1 MDLMD
6 RRRAL
11 LMASNKTILEG
22 EFALYDVINVTEY
35 KYYGVAEDFDNEY
48 LTGLLN
54 RYNNVTVFVDFIDNT
69 NNSRAAIWHSIT
81 KIAKYNLKSSDGR
94 RVGGPFSAS
103 YGADIYPGAK
113 IYIYYSVLNLE
124 S

>member
-1 MDLMD
+1 MDMIQI
-6 RRRAL
+6 RRS

-35 KYYGVAEDFDNEY
+35 KYYDTAADFDNVY

-69 NNSRAAIWHSIT
+69 NNSRAAIWHAVM
-81 KIAKYNLKSSDGR
+81 KNAKYGFQLSDGR
-94 RVGGPFSAS
+94 RVGGQFAVS
-103 YGADIYPGAK
+103 YGADVYPGAK
-113 IYIYYSVLNLE
+113 IYIYYSVLNFE

>member
-1 MDLMD
+1 
-6 RRRAL
+6 
-11 LMASNKTILEG
+11 MASNKTIIEG

-35 KYYGVAEDFDNEY
+35 KYYGEATIFDNEY

-69 NNSRAAIWHSIT
+69 NNSRAAIWHAVM
-81 KIAKYNLKSSDGR
+81 KNAKYDFQFSDGR
-94 RVGGPFSAS
+94 RVGGQFAGS
-103 YGADIYPGAK
+103 YGADVYPGAK
-113 IYIYYSVLNLE
+113 IYIYYSVLNFE